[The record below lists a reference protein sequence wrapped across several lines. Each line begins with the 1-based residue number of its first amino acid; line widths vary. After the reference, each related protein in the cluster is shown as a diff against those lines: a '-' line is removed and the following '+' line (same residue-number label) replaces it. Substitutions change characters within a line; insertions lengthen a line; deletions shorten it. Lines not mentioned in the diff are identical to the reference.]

1 MSDEQLEAIRAFLG
15 ANRAA
20 LSWDPK
26 VRAIAE
32 SAGLSITPAGFY
44 YPVPTLQDIEASFEY
59 VEAEPFRNPD
69 LFNADRLADELKT
82 LIPFGA
88 EFDPPGEGDK
98 QHPTAFFWGMGPFAF
113 SDAFAY
119 YAMIRARKPQTII
132 EIGSGA
138 STLIAIEAVRRN
150 GFGRIVCIEPYPPAY
165 LVGRP
170 EIELIQRPAQSF
182 DASFFNETLADGD
195 LLFIDSTHTVKSGS
209 DCVHLYLRIL
219 PALARS
225 VCVHVHD
232 IFLPQGL
239 PKSWLT
245 EKQIYWAE
253 QYLLMAYLLDN
264 YRARVIYGSAANRT
278 IHPELMEQLNG
289 GKAEI
294 GGGSLW
300 FDLKGKLSA

>member
-1 MSDEQLEAIRAFLG
+1 MNDEQFEAIGAFLE

-20 LSWDPK
+20 LSWNPK
-26 VRAIAE
+26 VRALAE
-32 SAGLSITPAGFY
+32 SVGLSITPAGFY
-44 YPVPTLQDIEASFEY
+44 YPVPTLQDVESSFEY
-59 VEAEPFRNPD
+59 LEPEPFRNPD
-69 LFNADRLADELKT
+69 LFDAERLGNELRT

-88 EFDPPGEGDK
+88 EFDPPSEGDK
-98 QHPTAFFWGMGPFAF
+98 QHPGGFFWGMGPFAF

-119 YAMIRARKPQTII
+119 YTMIRSRKPRTII

-165 LVGRP
+165 LVGRR

-182 DASFFNETLADGD
+182 GAGFFNDTLADGD

-209 DCVHLYLRIL
+209 DCVHLYLRVL

-225 VCVHVHD
+225 VSVHVHD
-232 IFLPQGL
+232 IFLPEGL
-239 PKSWLT
+239 PKAWLT

-264 YRARVIYGSAANRT
+264 PRARITFGSAVNRT
-278 IHPELMEQLNG
+278 LHRELMEQLNG

-300 FDLKGKLSA
+300 FDLRGKPSA